1 MKNLDI
7 AMAIGLFLCIIVSTI
22 IPSHIARDLVEE
34 TVFKKRSKT
43 YIRKMKKQIPWRK
56 RFSLSYLLALPDS
69 EHINADSKYIKR
81 QIRLYWLYWMANI
94 GVAIMFFL
102 SALGLVYYKTLL
114 YLHLPKL
121 CLDLG
126 IYISWASKHGKY
138 NKQ

>member
-1 MKNLDI
+1 MKNTSI
-7 AMAIGLFLCIIVSTI
+7 GMAIGLFLCIILSTV
-22 IPSHIARDLVEE
+22 IPSHIARVLVEE
-34 TVFKKRSKT
+34 AVFERRSKT
-43 YIRKMKKQIPWRK
+43 YIRKVKKQVPWRK
-56 RFSLSYLLALPDS
+56 RFSLSYLLTLPDS

-81 QIRLYWLYWMANI
+81 RIRLYWLYWTVNV

-126 IYISWASKHGKY
+126 LYISWALKHGKH
-138 NKQ
+138 NK

>member
-1 MKNLDI
+1 MKNLYI

-138 NKQ
+138 NK

>member
-1 MKNLDI
+1 MKIPSFSAGI
-7 AMAIGLFLCIIVSTI
+7 ALFLCEILLCI
-22 IPSHIARDLVEE
+22 IPSMIIHHWAEDAAFE
-34 TVFKKRSKT
+34 KHSRSYAK
-43 YIRKMKKQIPWRK
+43 KMKKQIPWRK

-138 NKQ
+138 NK

>member
-1 MKNLDI
+1 MKNTSI
-7 AMAIGLFLCIIVSTI
+7 GMAIGLFLCIIVSTI
-22 IPSHIARDLVEE
+22 IPSHIARDLLEE
-34 TVFKKRSKT
+34 AVFKKRSKT
-43 YIRKMKKQIPWRK
+43 YIRKVKKQIPWRK

-69 EHINADSKYIKR
+69 EHINVDSKYIKR
-81 QIRLYWLYWMANI
+81 RIRLYWLYWAANI

-126 IYISWASKHGKY
+126 LSNSWALKHGKY
-138 NKQ
+138 NK